1 MNSESLN
8 TIGRARVALVSHAAG
23 EPLAVITAIV
33 ARVLRKSRH
42 PRLVGVGPAY
52 FTPDTLQHL
61 QDIVLPAA
69 GRITSALGL
78 GERSFELSVVNPS
91 VASAHDLGTEVE
103 GYSIDTAAALAM
115 ISAALRLP
123 IRQDVVSTGQIAS
136 VAGDIRPVRSLP
148 EKLHAACNSPGIRG
162 FLCPSLNEDC
172 SLEALAPELLRETI
186 EAIVAASG
194 QIRVIQIRDLA
205 DLLHAATTEEARLQA
220 ALAQSYF
227 DRMPEGPPAATVL
240 VDGLEDVFW
249 RYLEAHLNGGNIS
262 RVRRLLELRIGYE
275 LKRHRYPPGFGS
287 RLMALI
293 QSISPVIRR
302 KRRFFPLLP
311 TTTCFQ
317 AGCLARAS
325 DQADA
330 AKLLCAATGRL
341 GAAACTPHNQ
351 QPQATASPPADR
363 SLEATLNA
371 ISAETLAREIGI
383 PADEARASFV
393 LPGVIIEDYDLFN
406 DTVTA
411 FHLALLRHTDG
422 NDAVPQPD
430 EALSLLERTYADQGG
445 LAAARAEGM
454 YAVEGGMR
462 TILDRLTE
470 QYKMEQRYKRVNRVL
485 KEALD
490 PLNWDRQLEFTK
502 TLLER
507 LSPHLAGTLN
517 DADPRR
523 FVRRRDEIVRA
534 YVQGLD
540 RLQSVIRT
548 L

>member
-1 MNSESLN
+1 MGQF
-8 TIGRARVALVSHAAG
+8 TTGKARAVLVSPAPG
-23 EPLAVITAIV
+23 QPVAIV
-33 ARVLRKSRH
+33 TTVWARLLPRGRG
-42 PRLVGVGPAY
+42 PRLVTAGSVR
-52 FTPDTLQHL
+52 FTPETQQHL
-61 QDIVLPAA
+61 HDVVLPAVDQ
-69 GRITSALGL
+69 ITGALGMPQ
-78 GERSFELSVVNPS
+78 RRFELSIVNLAAAS
-91 VASAHDLGTEVE
+91 VQDVGLEVD
-103 GYSIDTAAALAM
+103 GFSLDTAAALAM
-115 ISAALRLP
+115 LSSTLRLP

-136 VAGDIRPVRSLP
+136 MAGDIRPVHSLPAKLQAACTTPGIVEFICPALVEDRSLELLTP
-148 EKLHAACNSPGIRG
+148 SLLKEAVDAIATASTWIRVTQIRGLAELLRHATTDEERLHAA
-162 FLCPSLNEDC
+162 
-172 SLEALAPELLRETI
+172 LA
-186 EAIVAASG
+186 G
-194 QIRVIQIRDLA
+194 
-205 DLLHAATTEEARLQA
+205 
-220 ALAQSYF
+220 SYF
-227 DRMPEGPPAATVL
+227 DRIPEGPPTATVL

-249 RYLEAHLNGGNIS
+249 QYLETHLNAGGTS
-262 RVRRLLELRIGYE
+262 QVRRLLESRMRHE
-275 LKRHRYPPGFGS
+275 LKRHRYPTGFGS

-317 AGCLARAS
+317 AGCLARAG

-330 AKLLCAATGRL
+330 AQLLCAATGRL
-341 GAAACTPHNQ
+341 GRAVCIVQ
-351 QPQATASPPADR
+351 DQPSQPPVSPRAGH
-363 SLEATLNA
+363 SLDATLDA

-383 PADEARASFV
+383 PADEARAGFV

-406 DTVTA
+406 DTITA

-454 YAVEGGMR
+454 YGVEGGMR
-462 TILDRLTE
+462 TILDRSTE

-490 PLNWDRQLEFTK
+490 PLDWDRQLEFTK
-502 TLLER
+502 SLLER
-507 LSPHLAGTLN
+507 LRPDLSGKLN

-540 RLQSVIRT
+540 RLQSLMRT